1 MAYDIHIFRGTNWWE
16 ETNEPIVTEEL
27 LSIEG
32 VENIDQISNVNSQTG
47 AEIKISDNNMFS
59 YHEVALRLKKGILTF
74 ATRSDDEIETVRPLA
89 DALKASIQRAEG
101 EVY

>member
-16 ETNEPIVTEEL
+16 ETNDPIVTEEL

-32 VENIDQISNVNSQTG
+32 VESIAQISSINPQTG

-59 YHEVALRLKKGILTF
+59 YHEVVLRLKKGILTL
-74 ATRSDDEIETVRPLA
+74 ATRSDEEIETVRPLA
-89 DALKASIQRAEG
+89 DALKASIQGDEG

>member
-16 ETNEPIVTEEL
+16 ETNEPIETEEL

-32 VENIDQISNVNSQTG
+32 VENVDQISNINPQTG
-47 AEIKISDNNMFS
+47 AEIKISDNDMFS
-59 YHEVALRLKKGILTF
+59 YHEVTLRLKKGILTF

-89 DALKASIQRAEG
+89 DALKASIQGDEG
-101 EVY
+101 EAY